1 MKPFAGAVTTS
12 TLALLALQ
20 SASADVEADRPKF
33 VPSSVEGLFVE
44 QFTPGWE
51 TRWALSKT
59 SKIQSGSEEEFKY
72 DGIWAVEE
80 PSVFPGL
87 AGDDSL
93 IMKSKAKQHAIS
105 SLFDKPI
112 TFDGSKPFVVQYEV
126 KMQNGL
132 SCGGAYVKLLNA
144 DAGKLDSE
152 KFGDTTP
159 YSIMFGPDR
168 CGADSKIHFIFH
180 HKNPKTGK
188 YEEKQLKVPPQAKI
202 AKVTTLYTL
211 IVNPDQ
217 TYEILVN
224 NDSVAKGS
232 LLEDFLPPVNP
243 PKEIDDPTDKKPSN
257 WVDEAEIPDPKAK
270 KPKDWDEDAP
280 VMIADPT
287 SKMPSDWLKDEP
299 LMVPD
304 PKAVKPE
311 EWDDEEDGEFVPP
324 LVPNPKCRDVSGCGE
339 WVPNQIPNPAYK
351 GKWSPPM
358 IKNPAY
364 KGEWAPRKIPN
375 KDWFE
380 DKQPNKFASVGG
392 VGFELWTMDDGI
404 AFDNI
409 YIGNDP
415 EQALKFAR
423 ETFEVKLPVEQKREQ
438 SDIENDPEFVQGRSL
453 DQPVWDRVVS
463 HIRHR
468 TNVLVDRLS
477 KENDKV
483 HVLLQSKDILFF
495 YGAVV
500 AVLLGLVGLASSL
513 LSGGSSTAVPVTKKV
528 DAPAPPT
535 KTEKK
540 EEAASTAVPT
550 KTTVTKRMPTTESKQ

>member
-1 MKPFAGAVTTS
+1 
-12 TLALLALQ
+12 
-20 SASADVEADRPKF
+20 
-33 VPSSVEGLFVE
+33 
-44 QFTPGWE
+44 
-51 TRWALSKT
+51 
-59 SKIQSGSEEEFKY
+59 
-72 DGIWAVEE
+72 
-80 PSVFPGL
+80 
-87 AGDDSL
+87 
-93 IMKSKAKQHAIS
+93 
-105 SLFDKPI
+105 
-112 TFDGSKPFVVQYEV
+112 
-126 KMQNGL
+126 
-132 SCGGAYVKLLNA
+132 
-144 DAGKLDSE
+144 
-152 KFGDTTP
+152 
-159 YSIMFGPDR
+159 
-168 CGADSKIHFIFH
+168 
-180 HKNPKTGK
+180 
-188 YEEKQLKVPPQAKI
+188 
-202 AKVTTLYTL
+202 
-211 IVNPDQ
+211 
-217 TYEILVN
+217 
-224 NDSVAKGS
+224 
-232 LLEDFLPPVNP
+232 
-243 PKEIDDPTDKKPSN
+243 
-257 WVDEAEIPDPKAK
+257 
-270 KPKDWDEDAP
+270 
-280 VMIADPT
+280 
-287 SKMPSDWLKDEP
+287 
-299 LMVPD
+299 
-304 PKAVKPE
+304 
-311 EWDDEEDGEFVPP
+311 
-324 LVPNPKCRDVSGCGE
+324 
-339 WVPNQIPNPAYK
+339 
-351 GKWSPPM
+351 M

-528 DAPAPPT
+528 DAPAPPA